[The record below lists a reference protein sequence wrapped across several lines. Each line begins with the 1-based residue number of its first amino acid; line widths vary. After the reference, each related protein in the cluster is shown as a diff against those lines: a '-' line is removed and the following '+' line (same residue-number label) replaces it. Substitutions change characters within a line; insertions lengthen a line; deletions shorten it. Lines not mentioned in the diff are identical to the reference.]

1 MKKEI
6 LVQSINQRINQSVR
20 YYRFPHRIEKEAALN
35 SVLRKIREEAPS
47 YTYTVHIPLWA
58 RTVAAIAA
66 VLILVFISGMI
77 ISTENVR
84 NTGKEVVTLRLPD
97 RSRVILAD
105 QSSVRFNKLFWNRK
119 VNLKGKA
126 YFEVKKGSTFQVCTP
141 KGNVKVLGTRFL
153 VEGKIEQLQ
162 VICFEGKVKAS
173 FGNEEAVLVS
183 GSGIRM
189 NRDEKQVKITE
200 KEDYPGIARFS
211 AGYSNVVLDNVLK
224 DLESFFGIKI
234 DNRVKQSRYFT
245 GKLDTGNLET
255 ALTIITS
262 SLGLHYKI
270 GDDNTVIIL

>member
-6 LVQSINQRINQSVR
+6 SYQSINQRINQSVR
-20 YYRFPHRIEKEAALN
+20 YYRFPNRIEKEAALN
-35 SVLRKIREEAPS
+35 SVLRKIREDAPVQ
-47 YTYTVHIPLWA
+47 TNTVRIPLWM
-58 RTVAAIAA
+58 RTVAAVAA

-84 NTGKEVVTLRLPD
+84 NTGKEVVSLRLPD

-119 VNLKGKA
+119 VNLTGKA
-126 YFEVKKGSTFQVCTP
+126 YFEVKKGSVFQVSTP
-141 KGNVKVLGTRFL
+141 RGNVKVLGTRFL
-153 VEGKIEQLQ
+153 VEGKNEQLQ
-162 VICFEGKVKAS
+162 VVCFEGKVKAS

-189 NRDEKQVKITE
+189 TKNEKLVKITE

-211 AGYSNVVLDNVLK
+211 AGYSNTELEDVLK
-224 DLESFFGIKI
+224 DLGSFFGVKI
-234 DNRVKQSRYFT
+234 DNRIKQSRYFT

-255 ALTIITS
+255 ALTIVTS
-262 SLGLHYKI
+262 SLGLGFKI
-270 GDDNTVIIL
+270 GNDNTVIIL